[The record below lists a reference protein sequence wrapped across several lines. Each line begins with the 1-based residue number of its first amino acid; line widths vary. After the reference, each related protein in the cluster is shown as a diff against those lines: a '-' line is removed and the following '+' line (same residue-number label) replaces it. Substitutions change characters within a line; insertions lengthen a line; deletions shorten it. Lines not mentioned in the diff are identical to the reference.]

1 MSIEVATVLVLIALL
16 QIKHLFADYFLQS
29 ERMLKNR
36 STYLHL
42 GRMQHA
48 AIHAALSI
56 LCLLVIGA
64 PVLFVLVLCLIEGGV
79 HFHIDWLKGLYSKQ
93 SGDTPEDA
101 SYWRAFGADQLLHML
116 TYIAMAWAWVVF
128 ASGS

>member
-1 MSIEVATVLVLIALL
+1 MTPEVATVLILMALL

-29 ERMLKNR
+29 ERMLTNR

-48 AIHAALSI
+48 SIHAALSV
-56 LCLLVIGA
+56 LCLLAIGA
-64 PVLFVLVLCLIEGGV
+64 PALFVVVLCLIEGVV
-79 HFHIDWLKGLYSKQ
+79 HFHIDWAKGLYSER
-93 SGDTPEDA
+93 SGDTPADP

-116 TYIAMAWAWVVF
+116 TYVAMAWAWVVF
-128 ASGS
+128 AGG